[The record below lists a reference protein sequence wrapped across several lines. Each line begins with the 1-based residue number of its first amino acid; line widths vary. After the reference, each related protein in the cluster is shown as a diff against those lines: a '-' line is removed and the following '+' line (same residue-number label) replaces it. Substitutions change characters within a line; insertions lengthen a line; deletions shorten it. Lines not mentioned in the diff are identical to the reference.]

1 MAYKQKKSMIAGTEP
16 VKKAKEDKFLKEQ
29 REEVVESTDYLHKTP
44 SIVASKSAKED
55 YEGTDGSNDSEEDN
69 NKETARINTTPNTT
83 PPLFSDNAHSKTK
96 KKVGQNKK
104 NSREANK
111 QERIEDAKGLQ

>member
-1 MAYKQKKSMIAGTEP
+1 MRSGFKMKGMDFGNSR
-16 VKKAKEDKFLKEQ
+16 VRKEVDL
-29 REEVVESTDYLHKTP
+29 TKTP
-44 SIVASKSAKED
+44 SIVASKRAKQD

-69 NKETARINTTPNTT
+69 DKETARINTTPNTT

-96 KKVGQNKK
+96 KKVDQNKK

-111 QERIEDAKGLQ
+111 QERIEDAKGL